1 MRFLSSLLSSTA
13 VCVMASPMAMTVAPV
28 MKLVVF
34 GAIRCQ
40 RAYMLHAAS
49 RVGCA
54 AERRDLDCRERRGL
68 PTRRDFPNASSVSLF
83 YAGSKRRYKTLATR
97 VRRGR
102 KGADCAR
109 GGRLNPRLGPQCY
122 KNELLVLAP
131 SPRARAVEGP
141 KQNALTPVSA
151 LRPAFAI
158 ADASLEAHTGVC
170 FTRTPVWRFRPA
182 SCYEQLRFD
191 L

>member
-131 SPRARAVEGP
+131 SARPRGRGSKTKRP
-141 KQNALTPVSA
+141 NAG
-151 LRPAFAI
+151 LR
-158 ADASLEAHTGVC
+158 SQTGVC
-170 FTRTPVWRFRPA
+170 YRRRQSRGSHRRMLYSYA
-182 SCYEQLRFD
+182 GLA